1 MKQIIIKKDNEVVIL
16 LDKDDI
22 QEMVDEKANTSD
34 VNQLL
39 QLVNNIEETPILIT
53 YDDDSTESVT
63 LLTKSDASN

>member
-16 LDKDDI
+16 LDKEDI

-63 LLTKSDASN
+63 LLTKSDTSN

>member
-16 LDKDDI
+16 LDKEDI

-39 QLVNNIEETPILIT
+39 ELVNNIEETPILIT

-63 LLTKSDASN
+63 LLTKSDTSN

>member
-22 QEMVDEKANTSD
+22 QEMVDEKADTSD

>member
-16 LDKDDI
+16 LDKEDI

>member
-16 LDKDDI
+16 LDKEDI
-22 QEMVDEKANTSD
+22 QEMVDEKADTSD

-53 YDDDSTESVT
+53 YNDDSTESVT
-63 LLTKSDASN
+63 LLTKSDTSN

>member
-22 QEMVDEKANTSD
+22 QEMVDEKADTSD

-63 LLTKSDASN
+63 LLTKSDTSN

>member
-22 QEMVDEKANTSD
+22 QEMVNEKADTSD